1 METNK
6 TNNEAVKV
14 TLVVATS
21 VLPYGGSE
29 TMTEDFR
36 AMAEALSE
44 KSGYPVAE
52 EAVSHV
58 WTEQSVDLYDDR
70 ESAVYT
76 DKEAGYTIELYWEYD
91 PAHMIFA
98 VRSAKDEDQTSN
110 RGKRFLE
117 SLEEAR

>member
-14 TLVVATS
+14 TLEFATS
-21 VLPYGGSE
+21 ILPYGGSE

-36 AMAEALSE
+36 AMAKALSE
-44 KSGYPVAE
+44 KSGYTVSE

-58 WTEQSVDLYDDR
+58 WIEQSVDLYDDR

-76 DKEAGYTIELYWEYD
+76 DREAGYTIELYWEYD
-91 PAHMIFA
+91 PANLIFA
-98 VRSAKDEDQTSN
+98 VRSAKDEDQTSDK
-110 RGKRFLE
+110 GKRLLE